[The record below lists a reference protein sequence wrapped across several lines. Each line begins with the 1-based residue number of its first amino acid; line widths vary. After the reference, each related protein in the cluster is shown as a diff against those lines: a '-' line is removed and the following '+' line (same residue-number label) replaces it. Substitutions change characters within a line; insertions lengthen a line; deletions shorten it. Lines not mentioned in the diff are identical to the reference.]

1 MHVAVSTR
9 EKKNDRNNFA
19 ITAQDLNVASIV
31 NKNATFVEIRVI
43 LVPIKYLLSNP
54 NAEFQRHA
62 EKQ

>member
-1 MHVAVSTR
+1 MR
-9 EKKNDRNNFA
+9 EKNDRNNFA

-43 LVPIKYLLSNP
+43 LGPIKYLLKNP
-54 NAEFQRHA
+54 NAEFHRHA

>member
-1 MHVAVSTR
+1 MR
-9 EKKNDRNNFA
+9 EKNDRNNFA

-31 NKNATFVEIRVI
+31 NKRATFVEIRVI
-43 LVPIKYLLSNP
+43 LVPIKYLLRNP